1 MSDKHNA
8 RPKTAEE
15 KKQLRV
21 AALVGAGVVV
31 ATALLIFAVRPRT
44 PSVAP
49 LPSTSSFVTTSTAAP
64 GLSGLTGVTGI
75 TGSTAPQATPST
87 TLAP

>member
-1 MSDKHNA
+1 MNDRQNA

-21 AALVGAGVVV
+21 AVAVGAGVVF

-44 PSVAP
+44 PDATP

-64 GLSGLTGVTGI
+64 GLTGI
-75 TGSTAPQATPST
+75 TGATEIQTTTST